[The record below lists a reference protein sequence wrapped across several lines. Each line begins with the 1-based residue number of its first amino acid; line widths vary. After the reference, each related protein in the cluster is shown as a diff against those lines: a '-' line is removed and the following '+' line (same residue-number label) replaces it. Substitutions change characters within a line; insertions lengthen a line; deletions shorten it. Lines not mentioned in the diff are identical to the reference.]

1 MSGALTSLIAVTGTL
16 LGSVVTYVFQRRT
29 AGRAE
34 RFTRDERL
42 RQERLSAYSAFAEA
56 VMEYRHEQLM
66 QWLRRHGELIESSPR
81 ADHGEQ
87 GRSRA
92 AAWQARYRVQLLADE
107 PKLIELA
114 DEAIDAVADIH
125 RSKDSAELEQHGKR
139 TRQRVEDFIRAAS
152 ADIR

>member
-1 MSGALTSLIAVTGTL
+1 MGGALTSLVAVTGTL

-34 RFTRDERL
+34 RFAQGERL

-56 VMEYRHEQLM
+56 VMEYRHEELT
-66 QWLRRHGELIESSPR
+66 QWLRRHEELSEPTPR
-81 ADHGEQ
+81 EAHVEQ
-87 GRSRA
+87 GRPRA
-92 AAWQARYRVQLLADE
+92 TAWQARYRVQLLADE
-107 PKLIELA
+107 PELVKLA

-125 RSKDSAELEQHGKR
+125 HSANPAELAHHGKR
-139 TRQRVEDFIRAAS
+139 TRRRVEDFIRAAS